1 MPTMGNLK
9 TRARRYA
16 KELDSTTSFWT
27 DSFMTQI
34 VNAVYRRRCA
44 QLIMA
49 YEGWFT
55 NVATRD
61 LEADKARYAF
71 PSGFQR
77 LRKLELVRTDG
88 RTVPILRHERHD
100 SINPASTATGD
111 QYLPD
116 WRPLGNGFVLEPT
129 PQQDVTGGLRLEYEG
144 LPVELTSDGDSIHES
159 FPDIYDEL
167 LVLDAVIA
175 MFDAES
181 VQQSGRIQS
190 IRSTR
195 SDWEEDFE
203 RFIEY
208 RVVQRQEI
216 EPFNPHYPD
225 A

>member
-1 MPTMGNLK
+1 MPTLGNLK

-16 KELDSTTSFWT
+16 KELDATTSFWN
-27 DSFMTQI
+27 DNFMNQLI
-34 VNAVYRRRCA
+34 NAAYRRRCA

-55 NVATRD
+55 NVGTRD

-88 RTVPILRHERHD
+88 RTIPIHRQERHD
-100 SINPASTATGD
+100 AGNPASAATGD
-111 QYLPD
+111 QYYPD

-129 PQQDVTGGLRLEYEG
+129 PQLTVTGGLRIEYEG

-167 LVLDAVIA
+167 IVLDTVIS
-175 MFDAES
+175 MFDAEQ
-181 VQQSGRIQS
+181 VQEAGSIQTV
-190 IRSTR
+190 RSTR
-195 SDWEEDFE
+195 RDWELDFE

-208 RVVQRQEI
+208 RVVERQEI
-216 EPFNPHYPD
+216 EPFIPHYPD